1 MTTEMT
7 EDIMFELIEAYAR
20 AAEMAQYGG
29 HDMVQIH
36 GAHGWLL
43 SQFMSP
49 LYNHRT
55 DKYGGSL
62 ENRARFP
69 LMIVDAIR
77 KRCPKLPIE
86 YRFSANDFMEG
97 GFGPE
102 EGIEFAKMLD
112 GKVDLIHITSSSF
125 FDPSCGKLFPSMFT
139 ERGVNIPL
147 AASIKAAV
155 KTPVCT
161 VGRISDLKQADE
173 AIARGEVDMV
183 AAGRAFFAD
192 PSWVDKAYHGHEDE
206 IVPCLRCGTCVP
218 CAFGP
223 AHYTPFHAHI
233 RKCAVNP
240 VLGREWQVN
249 IMPPGPRKKVLV
261 IGGGPGGMQAAITCK
276 QRGHEVALYEKT
288 DALGGALKFAQHE
301 TFKHDLF
308 RFAQWQAHQLELL
321 DIPVHLN
328 TEVTAE
334 FLDSLDVDT
343 VICAVGANPIIPSQF
358 GIPGDNYVL
367 GTDLFEDGVT
377 LGKKIVIMGGG
388 LVGCETALHLAEE
401 GHEVTV
407 IEMAPEI
414 AMETTAAHRRALKVR
429 MGLYPEMAGG
439 TNTAPGLIPPVLQVS
454 TKCKEI
460 TAEGVVAITP
470 DGKETLFPADT
481 VICALGLRPRSAVVD
496 ELRKTKHVF
505 LPIGDCTKTAQVTQA
520 VRSGYDVAVGLD

>member
-1 MTTEMT
+1 MMKT
-7 EDIMFELIEAYAR
+7 R
-20 AAEMAQYGG
+20 
-29 HDMVQIH
+29 
-36 GAHGWLL
+36 
-43 SQFMSP
+43 
-49 LYNHRT
+49 
-55 DKYGGSL
+55 
-62 ENRARFP
+62 
-69 LMIVDAIR
+69 
-77 KRCPKLPIE
+77 
-86 YRFSANDFMEG
+86 
-97 GFGPE
+97 
-102 EGIEFAKMLD
+102 
-112 GKVDLIHITSSSF
+112 
-125 FDPSCGKLFPSMFT
+125 
-139 ERGVNIPL
+139 NIL
-147 AASIKAAV
+147 
-155 KTPVCT
+155 CT
-161 VGRISDLKQADE
+161 
-173 AIARGEVDMV
+173 
-183 AAGRAFFAD
+183 
-192 PSWVDKAYHGHEDE
+192 
-206 IVPCLRCGTCVP
+206 
-218 CAFGP
+218 
-223 AHYTPFHAHI
+223 
-233 RKCAVNP
+233 VNP
-240 VLGREWQVN
+240 VIGQEYDAKYRL
-249 IMPPGPRKKVLV
+249 PAAHKHKVAV